1 MDQHNQCVFSSMDAL
16 AIPMGALVQLVEKI
30 GLADIG
36 CNFSLGLQY
45 QHQFLA
51 TKQLRANLFTFKN
64 PG

>member
-1 MDQHNQCVFSSMDAL
+1 MDAL